1 MEFNTYN
8 KEDNSEL
15 RKLQLTIL
23 DLIKMFAEICE
34 KHHLRYFMVGGT
46 MLGAATM
53 PPCPTWCTAGR
64 CWG

>member
-34 KHHLRYFMVGGT
+34 IYIDIL
-46 MLGAATM
+46 
-53 PPCPTWCTAGR
+53 
-64 CWG
+64 